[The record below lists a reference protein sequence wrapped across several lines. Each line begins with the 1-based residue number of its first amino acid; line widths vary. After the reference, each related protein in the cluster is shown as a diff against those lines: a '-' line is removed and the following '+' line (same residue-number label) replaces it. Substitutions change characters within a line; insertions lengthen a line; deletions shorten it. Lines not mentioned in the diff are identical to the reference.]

1 MVLWSLMGFHIPLA
15 TIRYGYYRITNSYAQ
30 VTLLK
35 PSTQAVVPC
44 LHTTG
49 RPSTSSQ
56 RNINSIKIM
65 SMKSILS
72 ALSKFQDLSGAVV
85 RSSNNPFFKSKYA
98 SLEDIQKHIKPHLQ
112 KAGLVV
118 TQANVVI
125 DGAPYV
131 ESRVWEVSSGE
142 YISSQFP
149 VIVGKVSAQDYGS
162 AVSYAKR
169 YSLSGLLNLIVA
181 DEDDDANAASFQG
194 KVLINTGTD
203 SGSTIF
209 QNTAVTT
216 AKPPSTTTSL
226 PSLDAEKYDAMVK
239 FIADGK
245 IKEVESAI
253 KKYTLN
259 DSQKKLL
266 TSLINQAKAEAVT
279 KSAKK

>member
-1 MVLWSLMGFHIPLA
+1 
-15 TIRYGYYRITNSYAQ
+15 
-30 VTLLK
+30 
-35 PSTQAVVPC
+35 
-44 LHTTG
+44 
-49 RPSTSSQ
+49 
-56 RNINSIKIM
+56 
-65 SMKSILS
+65 MKSILQS
-72 ALSKFQDLSGAVV
+72 LSKFQDLSGAVV

-98 SLEDIQKHIKPHLQ
+98 SLEDIQKQIKPHLQ

-131 ESRVWEVSSGE
+131 ESRVWDVSSGE

-181 DEDDDANAASFQG
+181 DEDDDANTVSVG
-194 KVLINTGTD
+194 G
-203 SGSTIF
+203 
-209 QNTAVTT
+209 AVTFAGAPTT
-216 AKPPSTTTSL
+216 ATATEL
-226 PSLDAEKYDAMVK
+226 PALDAEKYDAMVK
-239 FIADGK
+239 FITDGK

-253 KKYTLN
+253 KKYKLN